1 VKQGL
6 SLGFSQSLS
15 LTPQLQQSIRFLQLS
30 SLELEQEIEQQL
42 AINPFL
48 ERDDDV
54 SEHERFD
61 SNEQP
66 TTMQNQSADANIEAQ
81 DDPPPELGDT
91 DVESWDGDG
100 SVEIVPNDLE
110 WGGDAQPATASQ
122 HDSDFDPL
130 GGLSHAT
137 SLQDH
142 LKHQAQHLRLTPTDA
157 ASLDFLI
164 ESLDDRGFLLEPLD
178 ELAAS
183 LTSDEDEIERA
194 VDQLRIARQWLQ
206 SLDPCGVAA
215 KDVSECLR
223 LQLIQ
228 SQTNKQASL
237 PEAVFRTALQ
247 LVALPLDQLAKQQ
260 VKRLAQICD
269 CPEALIQ
276 SALQAIRACEPL
288 PARRFAALHNT
299 VVVPDVF
306 VRKLANSKLGEFKFD
321 VQLNLDLLPS
331 LKVDEITAR
340 LFKLHKLREREKAGK
355 KDPAAAL
362 AAEAMQQSLQEARG
376 FIKSITQRFDTV
388 LRVAKAIVARQ
399 GQFLTH
405 GAVAMRPLVL
415 RDIADEL
422 GLHESTVSRVT
433 TSKYMNTPLGT
444 FEFKYF
450 FDASLGTDSGG
461 ETSGTAVR
469 ALIAQLIGAE
479 NKAKPLSDG
488 KLADLLEAQG
498 IECARRTV
506 AKYREAMRIPVA
518 SLRRIV

>member
-1 VKQGL
+1 LKQGL

-15 LTPQLQQSIRFLQLS
+15 LTPQLQQSIRLLQLS

-42 AINPFL
+42 ATNPFL
-48 ERDDDV
+48 EREDGFSEREQFDTLDASAPPQSFSDDSSDV
-54 SEHERFD
+54 GD
-61 SNEQP
+61 
-66 TTMQNQSADANIEAQ
+66 TAQ
-81 DDPPPELGDT
+81 DAHDASDSEGQSEG
-91 DVESWDGDG
+91 ESWEGDG
-100 SVEIVPNDLE
+100 TIDMLPNDLE
-110 WGGDAQPATASQ
+110 WGGDAQPATSAH
-122 HDSDFDPL
+122 HDTDFDPL
-130 GGLSHAT
+130 GGLSHAR

-142 LKHQAQHLRLTPTDA
+142 LKQQAQHLRLTPADA

-164 ESLDDRGFLLEPLD
+164 ESLDERGFLSEPLV

-183 LTSDEDEIERA
+183 LSSDDADIERL
-194 VDQLRIARQWLQ
+194 VDQLGIARQWLQ
-206 SLDPCGVAA
+206 GLDPCGVAA

-223 LQLIQ
+223 LQLKD
-228 SQTNKQASL
+228 KQKKL
-237 PEAVFRTALQ
+237 PSDVFLIALQ
-247 LVALPLDQLAKQQ
+247 LTQLPLDQWAKQQ
-260 VKRLAQICD
+260 IKRLAQTCD
-269 CPEALIQ
+269 CSEALMQ
-276 SALQAIRACEPL
+276 SALQAIRACEPV
-288 PARRFAALHNT
+288 PARRFAQLHST
-299 VVVPDVF
+299 VIVPDVM
-306 VRKLANSKLGEFKFD
+306 VRSLSGQNFD
-321 VQLNLDLLPS
+321 VQLNLDLMPR

-340 LFKLHKLREREKAGK
+340 LFKLHKQREKEKAGK
-355 KDPAAAL
+355 KDPTAAQ
-362 AAEAMQQSLQEARG
+362 AAEAMQQSLLEARG

-388 LRVAKAIVARQ
+388 LRVARAIVARQ
-399 GQFLTH
+399 GQFLVH

-433 TSKYMNTPLGT
+433 TSKYMHTPQGT

-450 FDASLGTDSGG
+450 FDASLGTESGG

-518 SLRRIV
+518 SLRRMS